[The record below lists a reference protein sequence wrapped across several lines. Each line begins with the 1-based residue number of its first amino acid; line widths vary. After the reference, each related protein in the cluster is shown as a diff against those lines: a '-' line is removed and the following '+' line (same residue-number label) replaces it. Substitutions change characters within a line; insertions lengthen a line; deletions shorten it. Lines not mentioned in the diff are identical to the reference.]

1 MHYEIV
7 SVWKKNIILLKSI
20 RCFQDNS
27 IDELLQKIN
36 SPKPYKI
43 DENISNKT
51 KIVNSIYN
59 I

>member
-1 MHYEIV
+1 ME
-7 SVWKKNIILLKSI
+7 KNIILLKSI

-43 DENISNKT
+43 DENISNKL